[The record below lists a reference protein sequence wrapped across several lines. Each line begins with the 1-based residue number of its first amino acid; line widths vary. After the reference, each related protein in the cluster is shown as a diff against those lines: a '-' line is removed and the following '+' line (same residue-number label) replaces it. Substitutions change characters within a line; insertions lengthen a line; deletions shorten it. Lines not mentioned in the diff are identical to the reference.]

1 MGVRFRVFAA
11 TTAVL
16 ALAGCGKS
24 ESAVTGDAGG
34 PIRHVAPVAP
44 QGAVSVATRNT
55 TRVGGAGP
63 AQDAAAV
70 ARTVYPAL
78 TAATRPHVVV
88 LVDTDDWDAALAASS
103 LSSAPLNAPLIYSEG
118 GELPQ
123 VSEQTLQS
131 LAPSGSATLAGA
143 RVIRI
148 GGAAAPG
155 QGLRTLHVP
164 FSQAAAGAAA
174 VAEVLA
180 RVNGKARQV
189 IVVNDG
195 EPPSQLMAAA
205 GLAAESGAP
214 ILYTGAA
221 AVPAPTVAA
230 LRSLHHPAI
239 YLIGSTTLAPVAI
252 ATLERYGTVKIVSP
266 GTSGHEADSN
276 EAIAIARYT
285 DGAFGWGIHE
295 PGHGLV
301 FARSNRPLDG
311 PAAALLSATGDYG
324 PLLLLESA
332 DTLPAGLAAYLA
344 DIQPAY
350 ASAPE
355 YRPVRGVYNH
365 GWVIGD
371 ESAIASTTQA
381 EIDTLLE
388 ISPRRAGTEELQGE

>member
-1 MGVRFRVFAA
+1 MGVRFRVLSVTAA
-11 TTAVL
+11 CL
-16 ALAGCGKS
+16 ALAGCGKTTS
-24 ESAVTGDAGG
+24 TTSQSADG
-34 PIRHVAPVAP
+34 PIRYVAPVAP

-78 TAATRPHVVV
+78 TSASRPRTVV

-103 LSSAPLNAPLIYSEG
+103 LAAAPLNAPLIYSEG

-131 LAPSGSATLAGA
+131 LAPTGSPTLGGA
-143 RVIRI
+143 RVIQI
-148 GGAAAPG
+148 GSAASPSG
-155 QGLRTLHVP
+155 SHTLRVP
-164 FSQAAAGAAA
+164 FTEAAAGAVA
-174 VAEVLA
+174 VAGVLA
-180 RVNGKARQV
+180 RLNGKARQV

-195 EPPSQLMAAA
+195 ERPSQLMAVA
-205 GLAAESGAP
+205 GLSAESGAP
-214 ILYTGAA
+214 VLYTGAA
-221 AVPAPTVAA
+221 AVPAATVTE
-230 LRSLHHPAI
+230 LRSLHKPAI
-239 YLIGSTTLAPVAI
+239 YLIGSASLAPMTI
-252 ATLERYGTVKIVSP
+252 ATLERLGTVKFVSP
-266 GTSGHEADSN
+266 GTSGREAASDES
-276 EAIAIARYT
+276 IAIARYT

-324 PLLLLESA
+324 PLLTLESA
-332 DTLPAGLAAYLA
+332 DAIPAGLTSYLG

-371 ESAIASTTQA
+371 EAAIASTTQA
-381 EIDTLLE
+381 EIDSLLE